1 MSRPEVPLIAV
12 VGPTGSGKSSL
23 GLALAAEQGAEIISV
38 DSMQFY
44 SGMEIG
50 TAAPSLDDCA
60 RVPHHFVGF
69 LEPDEEITAGTYQDM
84 ARARLALLREESV
97 PAVAVGGS
105 GMYVSALIDGIF
117 DGPGEDPAIRERL
130 QADAERLG
138 KEYLLERVREVDP
151 DYAQRITSSND
162 LVRIVRA
169 LEVYELT
176 GRPYSELH
184 REHRARTPSLPC
196 FQFALDY
203 PNRQDLYDRINRR
216 VLQMIDDGW
225 VAEVQELLD
234 RGYGPQIE
242 RLKALGFREIAAHLR
257 GEKSLDEAI
266 VAAQLHHRRYAK
278 RQLTWF
284 RADPRIHWLKAGPGT
299 TTASQLAEL
308 KAYVAAQT
316 GRDAPKQA
324 PLHRFLSGING
335 HHRNGHG

>member
-1 MSRPEVPLIAV
+1 MSGPSVPLIAV

-23 GLALAAEQGAEIISV
+23 ALALAEAQGAEIVSV

-50 TAAPSLDDCA
+50 TAAPSVADCA
-60 RVPHHFVGF
+60 RIPHHFVGF
-69 LEPDEEITAGTYQDM
+69 LEPDEEITAGTYQGM
-84 ARARLALLREESV
+84 ARARLSLLEEDGL

-117 DGPGEDPAIRERL
+117 DGPGEDPAIRARL
-130 QADAERLG
+130 QAEAKRLG
-138 KEYLLERVREVDP
+138 NELLLERVREVDP
-151 DYAQRITSSND
+151 EYAQRITSSND

-196 FQFALDY
+196 LQFALDY
-203 PNRQDLYDRINRR
+203 PDRQDLYDRINRR
-216 VLQMIDDGW
+216 VLQMIDEGW
-225 VAEVQELLD
+225 VEEVQQLLD
-234 RGYGPQIE
+234 RGYGPHLE

-266 VAAQLHHRRYAK
+266 IAAQLHHRRYAK

-284 RADPRIHWLKAGPGT
+284 RADPRIHWIPAGPGT
-299 TTASQLAEL
+299 TTESQLA
-308 KAYVAAQT
+308 VI
-316 GRDAPKQA
+316 QA
-324 PLHRFLSGING
+324 HVTEWHGTNPEPNKSLHRFLSGTNG
-335 HHRNGHG
+335 HHRNGHE